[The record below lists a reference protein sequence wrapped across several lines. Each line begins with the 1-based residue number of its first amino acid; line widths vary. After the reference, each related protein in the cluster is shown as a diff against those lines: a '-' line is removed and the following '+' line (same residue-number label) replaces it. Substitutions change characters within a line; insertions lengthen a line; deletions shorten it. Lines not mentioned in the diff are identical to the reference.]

1 MDSKRRS
8 ESSYPRGCDG
18 VRGRD
23 GVRHTHARQ
32 AVLVVVIFWALAL
45 PVLCRAD
52 GFIVV
57 HDPPHPLPGHF
68 SFAPLEVSFHRV
80 SVAVTD
86 LIAVTTVDEEFY
98 NPNDRRLEGTYIFPL
113 PEGSH
118 IDRFS
123 MDINGRMMEA
133 ELLPA
138 DKARALYEEIVR
150 KAMDPALLEYI
161 GRGAF
166 KLRIFPI
173 EPGSR
178 KRIRISY
185 TQLLRSDAGL
195 VEYVYPLNTE
205 KFSATPVRDVSVKIT
220 LDGKEQLK
228 SVYCPTHA
236 AEIRR
241 DGERRAVVG
250 WEARN
255 VWPDTDFKVLFS
267 RKANPV
273 GIDLLASRSPGGNG
287 YFMLLASPGI
297 TAPRVSAA
305 PKDICFVLDTSGSMA
320 GAKLEQAKKAL
331 AFCLA
336 NLNPGDAFEIIR
348 FSTEA
353 ESQLGGL
360 MSATKPN
367 LERAR
372 ELVDGFTPIGGTAI
386 GEALGKALGLRG
398 GGNARPTAGTPKGG
412 EARDGESRPYMVIFL
427 TDGLPTVGETQEDR
441 LVDQVKNAGSAA
453 RVFSFGIGT
462 DVNTHLLDRIADE
475 TRAVSQ
481 YVLPNEDIEVKVSG
495 FYTKIREPVLS
506 NISLSFTNPGVRITQ
521 VLPKNL
527 PDLFNGDMLVV
538 FGRYSGKGPSA
549 AKITGTFNG
558 KPHEFTADVS
568 FPESQPDNPFIPRLW
583 ATRRVGVLLDEIR
596 MRGESA
602 ELRDEVVS
610 LSREFGIVTPYTAY
624 LILEDEAGRGV
635 PAPLRTFQELED
647 DRGARDAAKSA
658 MESVRREAKS
668 EESRSGRVAVDNSMA
683 VQDLRAS
690 TNVGQAAQPEGL
702 EKFLPASPAG
712 SGPGGYRAA
721 QARNY
726 AQQVRVVNGRAFYQ
740 NGTAWTDSTAQ
751 SKRGLASR
759 IVRFGSEE
767 YFQIVKKH
775 PQAAQWL
782 ALGDTVDVVVDD
794 TLIQVRR

>member
-1 MDSKRRS
+1 MDSKRRG
-8 ESSYPRGCDG
+8 ESSCLSAGCGANAGDGANGRNGTRGA
-18 VRGRD
+18 
-23 GVRHTHARQ
+23 RHGQALQ
-32 AVLVVVIFWALAL
+32 AVFVIVVFWALAL

-57 HDPPHPLPGHF
+57 NDPPRPLPGHF

-80 SVAVTD
+80 SVTVTD
-86 LIAVTTVDEEFY
+86 LIATTTVDEEFY
-98 NPNDRRLEGTYIFPL
+98 NPSDRRLEGTYIFPL

-150 KAMDPALLEYI
+150 KAMDPALLEYV

-178 KRIRISY
+178 KRVKISY
-185 TQLLRSDAGL
+185 SQLLRSDAGL

-205 KFSATPVRDVSVKIT
+205 KFSASPVRDVSVTVT
-220 LDGKEQLK
+220 LDGKDQLK

-273 GIDLLASRSPGGNG
+273 GIDLLASRSPGGDG

-297 TAPRVSAA
+297 SASKGSVA

-320 GAKLEQAKKAL
+320 GAKLDQAKKAL

-353 ESQLGGL
+353 EAQLGGL
-360 MSATKPN
+360 VPATKAN
-367 LERAR
+367 LDRAR
-372 ELVDGFTPIGGTAI
+372 QFVDGFTPIGGTAI
-386 GEALGKALGLRG
+386 GDALARALALRPRG
-398 GGNARPTAGTPKGG
+398 AGNARP
-412 EARDGESRPYMVIFL
+412 YMIVFL

-441 LVDQVKNAGSAA
+441 IVDQVIRTGSPA

-481 YVLPNEDIEVKVSG
+481 YVLPNEDIELKVSS

-506 NISLSFTNPGVRITQ
+506 NLTLSFTNPRVRITQ
-521 VLPKNL
+521 VLPKKL

-538 FGRYSGKGPSA
+538 FGKYSGRGPSA
-549 AKITGTFNG
+549 ARITGTFNG
-558 KPHEFTADVS
+558 TPHEFTADVS
-568 FPESQPDNPFIPRLW
+568 FPESESDNPFIPRLW
-583 ATRRVGVLLDEIR
+583 ATRRVGALLDEIR
-596 MRGESA
+596 LHGESA

-610 LSREFGIVTPYTAY
+610 LAREFGIVTPYTAY

-647 DRGARDAAKSA
+647 DGAARDAAKSA

-668 EESRSGRVAVDNSMA
+668 EESRSGRIAVDNSIA
-683 VQDLRAS
+683 VQDLRTS
-690 TNVGQAAQPEGL
+690 TTLGQAARPEGL
-702 EKFLPASPAG
+702 AKLLPSSPVAEG
-712 SGPGGYRAA
+712 AGGYKAA
-721 QARNY
+721 QTRNY

-740 NGTAWTDSTAQ
+740 NGTTWTDSTAQ
-751 SKRGLASR
+751 SKRGLANR
-759 IVRFGSEE
+759 VVRFGSEE
-767 YFQIVKKH
+767 YFQLVKKN

-782 ALGDTVDVVVDD
+782 ALGDTVDVVVGD

>member
-1 MDSKRRS
+1 MDARRK
-8 ESSYPRGCDG
+8 EQSSRPR
-18 VRGRD
+18 RRD
-23 GVRHTHARQ
+23 APQRRDAAQRTQARQ
-32 AVLVVVIFWALAL
+32 AVFVIAVFWALVL
-45 PVLCRAD
+45 PALCRAD

-80 SVAVTD
+80 SVAITD
-86 LIAVTTVDEEFY
+86 LVAVTTVDEEFY

-113 PEGSH
+113 PDGAH

-150 KAMDPALLEYI
+150 KALDPALLEYV

-178 KRIRISY
+178 KRIKISY

-205 KFSATPVRDVSVKIT
+205 KFSASPVRDVSVKVT
-220 LDGKEQLK
+220 LDGREQLK
-228 SVYCPTHA
+228 SVYCPTHP
-236 AEIRR
+236 AEIHR

-250 WEARN
+250 WEARD
-255 VWPDTDFKVLFS
+255 VWPDTDFKVIYS
-267 RKANPV
+267 RTPNPV
-273 GIDLLASRSPGGNG
+273 GIDFLASRSPGSDG
-287 YFMLLASPGI
+287 YFMLLASPG
-297 TAPRVSAA
+297 TAAAKGAVA

-320 GAKLEQAKKAL
+320 GAKLAQAKKAL
-331 AFCLA
+331 GFCLA
-336 NLNPGDAFEIIR
+336 NLNANDAFEIIR

-353 ESQLGGL
+353 EAQLGGL
-360 MSATKPN
+360 VPASKVN
-367 LERAR
+367 IDRAK

-386 GEALGKALGLRG
+386 GEALGKALALRG
-398 GGNARPTAGTPKGG
+398 RGAVGGGGASARP
-412 EARDGESRPYMVIFL
+412 SMVIFL
-427 TDGLPTVGETQEDR
+427 TDGLPTVGETQEDP
-441 LVDQVKNAGSAA
+441 LVDQVKKAGSAA

-462 DVNTHLLDRIADE
+462 DVNTHLLDRISDE

-481 YVLPNEDIEVKVSG
+481 YVLPTEDIEVKVSS
-495 FYTKIREPVLS
+495 FYMKIREPVLS
-506 NISLSFTNPGVRITQ
+506 DISLNFTNPGVRVTQ
-521 VLPKNL
+521 VLPKRL

-538 FGRYSGKGPSA
+538 FGRYSGTGSSA
-549 AKITGTFNG
+549 ARITGTYNG

-568 FPESQPDNPFIPRLW
+568 FPDSESGNTFIPRLW

-596 MRGESA
+596 MHGESR

-610 LSREFGIVTPYTAY
+610 LAREFAVVTPYTAY

-635 PAPLRTFQELED
+635 PSPLRTFQELED

-668 EESRSGRVAVDNSMA
+668 EESRSGRIAVDNSMA
-683 VQDLRAS
+683 VQDLRTS
-690 TNVGQAAQPEGL
+690 TNLGQAARPEGL
-702 EKFLPASPAG
+702 EKLLPASPMG
-712 SGPGGYRAA
+712 SGPGGYRASQA
-721 QARNY
+721 QNY

-740 NGTAWTDSTAQ
+740 NGQVWTDSTAQ
-751 SKRGLASR
+751 SKRGLGNR
-759 IVRFGSEE
+759 QVRFGSEE
-767 YFQIVKKH
+767 YFEIMKKH
-775 PQAAQWL
+775 PHAAQWL
-782 ALGDTVDVVVDD
+782 ALGDSVDVVVDD